1 MMNSKYALFKIGG
14 KILENKANLENS
26 ISQLNNLY
34 DTNVLDKIIIVPG
47 GGTLANFVRYL
58 DLKINLGD
66 EKSHW
71 MAIHAMDFNGQE
83 LAMRYKQIQVIE
95 KIDDINKKQRV
106 FAIFL
111 PFKYLKKNDF
121 LPHNWQVTSDS
132 IALYLAHELNFDGVF
147 LIKDVDGLIRIDN
160 YCMKEIST
168 LEFKNLKK
176 NNQLIKIENDTLNK
190 KTSTP
195 VDDYLPDLIDEYKL
209 PCVILNGAEPTRITK
224 FFLKNSGVCST
235 KLIPSDLDR

>member
-1 MMNSKYALFKIGG
+1 M
-14 KILENKANLENS
+14 
-26 ISQLNNLY
+26 
-34 DTNVLDKIIIVPG
+34 
-47 GGTLANFVRYL
+47 
-58 DLKINLGD
+58 
-66 EKSHW
+66 
-71 MAIHAMDFNGQE
+71 
-83 LAMRYKQIQVIE
+83 
-95 KIDDINKKQRV
+95 
-106 FAIFL
+106 
-111 PFKYLKKNDF
+111 
-121 LPHNWQVTSDS
+121 
-132 IALYLAHELNFDGVF
+132 
-147 LIKDVDGLIRIDN
+147 IKDVDGLIRKDN
-160 YCMKEIST
+160 SCIKVIST